1 MQLAIQNRYLK
12 MTMKHEQIIELYN
25 AGHTIVLFSQNK
37 TYSFKKGVNAL
48 CKNVLINAKGG
59 RVI

>member
-1 MQLAIQNRYLK
+1 MNYNK

-25 AGHTIVLFSQNK
+25 AGRTIVLFSQNK
-37 TYSFKKGVNAL
+37 TYSFKKGINSL
-48 CKNVLINAKGG
+48 CRIVLNDANGG